1 MKMLLLFV
9 YAVFR
14 WMVDIMEL
22 WGRRDELGNE
32 GIEALVGWKEL
43 KNSDE
48 LKRVCFVIVSRIWI
62 FSGVGKEGKRKE
74 GKKKGKRLFVVKCG
88 CGLALTGL
96 LFLLLLLLL
105 LLVVMMLFL
114 SMVLL

>member
-1 MKMLLLFV
+1 MKMLLFV

-22 WGRRDELGNE
+22 WGRQDELGNE

-74 GKKKGKRLFVVKCG
+74 GKKKGKPYLYPG
-88 CGLALTGL
+88 AQYGGWWLTLAPAPAERGGRKEEN
-96 LFLLLLLLL
+96 F
-105 LLVVMMLFL
+105 VMML
-114 SMVLL
+114 